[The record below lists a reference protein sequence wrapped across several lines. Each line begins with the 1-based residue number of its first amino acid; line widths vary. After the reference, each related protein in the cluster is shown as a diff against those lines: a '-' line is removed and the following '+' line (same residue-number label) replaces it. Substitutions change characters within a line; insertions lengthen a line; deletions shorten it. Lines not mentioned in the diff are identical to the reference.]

1 MLLCYVTTLTC
12 TAEPYHYS
20 GRATGGRST
29 VMSVS
34 VCLCLSVCPRIATFL
49 LSQSGTGVWRGAPS
63 RRASGGIT
71 PGKLLKL
78 YEIWSIMTQSGGSY
92 M

>member
-34 VCLCLSVCPRIATFL
+34 VSVCPRVASFL
-49 LSQSGTGVWRGAPS
+49 LSQSGTGVWSGAPS

-71 PGKLLKL
+71 PGKLLEL